1 MGSSPSFGFQFWKYF
16 RVLNRLKLVIVFSL
30 KSDWPKAKQ
39 TLLTLLQGLSSCCTS
54 FSLYSDINTRSP
66 SAQWRPPLRMATGPE
81 KTAHNTPDS
90 ISTGQHFTLKLP
102 AGRPPP
108 ISPLTLPLSLAFYQL
123 SQIFIPSSHPAPSFS
138 TLFKFLFSTLFFSH
152 FFFTLPSFK
161 KKTKNFFPHSIFL
174 NFLSQAFHLVY
185 LRKFLLFPAFF
196 LLINIISKLQC
207 FLPFFGFIFRSSV
220 FNKLFPVCKPS
231 PASL

>member
-161 KKTKNFFPHSIFL
+161 KKNKKLFSTQYFFKLP
-174 NFLSQAFHLVY
+174 LSSFSPC
-185 LRKFLLFPAFF
+185 LFAE
-196 LLINIISKLQC
+196 ISPIPS
-207 FLPFFGFIFRSSV
+207 FLPPYKYNLQITMFPSFFWLHF
-220 FNKLFPVCKPS
+220 
-231 PASL
+231 SLISF